1 MPIADLRSCV
11 AVWLNWLID
20 VGPPGAALAPPIK
33 DINVLCTY
41 KSFVPFRR
49 VLENVKDVTKANFTL
64 EVKFKQDYVVWGKG
78 QQYFVLHKI
87 LAQYFIFTISK

>member
-33 DINVLCTY
+33 YINVLCTY

-49 VLENVKDVTKANFTL
+49 VLENVKDVRKGEF
-64 EVKFKQDYVVWGKG
+64 YVSQIQTRLCCVGEG
-78 QQYFVLHKI
+78 
-87 LAQYFIFTISK
+87 ATISCFT